1 MTPEQT
7 AERAEKARRL
17 LEDKTLT
24 EAFAAIEKAWS
35 DALFGSAYGDTE
47 RREHCFHA
55 VSAIREVKSTLIK
68 WVQDG
73 SIAVAEL
80 KEKGNR

>member
-1 MTPEQT
+1 MTPEQV
-7 AERAEKARRL
+7 ADRAEKARRL
-17 LEDKTLT
+17 NEDKTLN

-35 DALFGSAYGDTE
+35 DALFGSAYGASET
-47 RREHCFHA
+47 REHCYHG
-55 VSAIREVKSTLIK
+55 VIAIRELKSALIK

-80 KEKGNR
+80 KAKGKR